1 MLNRAADI
9 RNDGEEADSARF
21 VDGREAGAHAGRVE
35 TTAQS
40 DRLALPRH
48 VAMLVYP
55 DAQMLDVAGPLEIFS
70 RASRFVRDRSG
81 GGRGSYHVEIVAK
94 EAGPVAMSSGLE
106 VVASRAFRELD
117 RVDTLLIAGGIGF
130 AEAAADRETVEWV
143 ERQAGRARRTA
154 SVCTGSFLLAAA
166 GLLEGREA
174 TTHWAYCDRLAVAE
188 PACRVAAD
196 AIFVKDGT
204 VYSSAGVTAGMDL
217 ALALVEEDLGPAIA
231 LLVAQALVMYVR
243 RPGGQAQF
251 SRQIEAQQRDDRF
264 GRLHLWMMENL
275 GAALKVEDLARE
287 AGMSP
292 RHFARCFTGRMG
304 RTPADYLTQLRIER
318 ARRRIEEGAR
328 NLKQVARSSGFGT
341 EQTMR
346 RAFLRELGIAPDDY
360 RERFV
365 R

>member
-1 MLNRAADI
+1 
-9 RNDGEEADSARF
+9 
-21 VDGREAGAHAGRVE
+21 
-35 TTAQS
+35 
-40 DRLALPRH
+40 
-48 VAMLVYP
+48 MLVYP

-70 RASRFVRDRSG
+70 RASRFVRDRGVGPSPY
-81 GGRGSYHVEIVAK
+81 SVEIVAK

-106 VVASRAFRELD
+106 VVAARAFRELD
-117 RVDTLLIAGGIGF
+117 AVDTLLITGGIGF
-130 AEAAADRETVEWV
+130 AAAAADAETVEWIV
-143 ERQAGRARRTA
+143 RMAGKARRTA

-166 GLLEGREA
+166 GLLKDRQA
-174 TTHWAYCDRLAVAE
+174 TTHWAYCDRLAAAE
-188 PACRVAAD
+188 PSCRVAAD
-196 AIFVKDGT
+196 AIFVKDGS
-204 VYSSAGVTAGMDL
+204 VHSSAGVTAGMDL

-243 RPGGQAQF
+243 RPGGQAQY

-275 GAALKVEDLARE
+275 GAPLKVEDLARE

-292 RHFARCFTGRMG
+292 RHFARCFAERMG
-304 RTPADYLTQLRIER
+304 RTPGDYLTQLRIEQ

-328 NLKQVARSSGFGT
+328 NLKHVARSSGFGT

-346 RAFLRELGIAPDDY
+346 RAFLKELGIAPSDY

>member
-1 MLNRAADI
+1 MKRNAQAA
-9 RNDGEEADSARF
+9 
-21 VDGREAGAHAGRVE
+21 
-35 TTAQS
+35 T
-40 DRLALPRH
+40 RH

-81 GGRGSYHVEIVAK
+81 GGGPGPYEVEIVAR

-106 VVASRAFRELD
+106 MVASRAFRDLD

-130 AEAAADRETVEWV
+130 AAAAADAETVAWIAA
-143 ERQAGRARRTA
+143 QAARARRTA

-166 GLLEGREA
+166 GLLDGRRA
-174 TTHWAYCDRLAVAE
+174 TTHWAYCDRLAAAA
-188 PACRVAAD
+188 PSCRVAAD
-196 AIFVKDGT
+196 AIFVKDGAI
-204 VYSSAGVTAGMDL
+204 YSSAGVTAGMDL

-251 SRQIEAQQRDDRF
+251 SRQIEAQRRDDRF

-275 GAALKVEDLARE
+275 AEALKVEDLARE

-292 RHFARCFTGRMG
+292 RHFARCFAERMG
-304 RTPADYLTQLRIER
+304 RTPAHYLTQLRIEQ
-318 ARRRIEEGAR
+318 ARRRIEEGAGS
-328 NLKQVARSSGFGT
+328 LKQVARSSGFGT

-346 RAFLRELGIAPDDY
+346 RAFLRELGIAPSDY